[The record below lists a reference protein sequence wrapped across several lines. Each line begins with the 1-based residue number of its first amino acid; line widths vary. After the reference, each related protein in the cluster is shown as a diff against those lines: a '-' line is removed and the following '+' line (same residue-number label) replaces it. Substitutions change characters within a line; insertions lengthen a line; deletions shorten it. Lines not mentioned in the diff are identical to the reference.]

1 MKYVT
6 IIDIAKELGI
16 SKSTVSRALSGDTSN
31 VKPETLELIQKT
43 AQRMNYHRNELA
55 VNLRKQ
61 NTHTIGIVIP
71 EVVTSFFMNFIEH
84 AQRALRMQGYRT
96 LVAISNEDP
105 EQERDNLM
113 MLEQCR
119 VDGIMICVCNHDYNA
134 QLYKDIIKHGIPMVF
149 FDRTV
154 EGIDAPQ
161 VMTDDYIMSFF
172 MVEALVRRG
181 YRKIVHLAGP
191 DHVRNCFARQRG
203 YRDALEKFKIEYD
216 KRYVVYGGLNDEE
229 GAAAMRRIIDSGI
242 NFDAVFAFTEMSA
255 LGAKTALQKKGYRIP
270 DDVALCCMSG
280 TVFSTLVHPTLTAV
294 EQPVKTM
301 AETACRLLMTRIN
314 DTSTPK
320 EDVVLRGEMIFRE
333 SFPNLTKE

>member
-16 SKSTVSRALSGDTSN
+16 SKSTVSRALSGDSSN
-31 VKPETLELIQKT
+31 VKPDTMELILKT
-43 AQRMNYHRNELA
+43 AQRMNYQRNELA

-61 NTHTIGIVIP
+61 KTRTVGIVIP

-84 AQRALRMQGYRT
+84 AQRTLRRQGYRT
-96 LVAISNEDP
+96 VVAISNEDP

-119 VDGIMICVCNHDYNA
+119 VDGILISVCNHDYNS
-134 QLYKDIIKHGIPMVF
+134 QLYKDMINHGTPITF
-149 FDRTV
+149 FDRAV
-154 EGIDAPQ
+154 EGIDASQ
-161 VMTDDYIMSFF
+161 VVTDDYIMSFF

-181 YRKIVHLAGP
+181 YRRIVHLAGP

-203 YRDALEKFKIEYD
+203 YRDALEKFKIAYD

-229 GAAAMRRIIDSGI
+229 GAAAMRRVIDSGI
-242 NFDAVFAFTEMSA
+242 DFDAVFAFTEMSA
-255 LGAKTALQKKGYRIP
+255 LGAKSTLQKMGYQIP

-280 TVFSTLVHPTLTAV
+280 TALSTLVHPTLTAV

-301 AETACRLLMTRIN
+301 AETACRLLLARIT
-314 DTSTPK
+314 DSSTPK
-320 EDVVLRGEMIFRE
+320 EDVVLRGEMVSRE
-333 SFPNLTKE
+333 SFPS